1 MTQEKT
7 KPVAE
12 IRVGRIKAA
21 IWKNTN
27 ENGDLY
33 NVTFSR
39 LYRLDEAK
47 RDNKKDKGWRNS
59 DSFGRDDLLLLAKVA
74 DQAHSY
80 IVDAKFDEEAEAA

>member
-21 IWKNTN
+21 IWKNSN

-47 RDNKKDKGWRNS
+47 RENKKDKGWRNS
-59 DSFGRDDLLLLAKVA
+59 DSFGRDDLLLLAKIA

-80 IVDAKFDEEAEAA
+80 IIESPLSAATEE